1 MPKNSRGQ
9 AGYHLLLEVAG
20 SLFVML
26 GALLFGAMVLLTVY
40 FMDK

>member
-9 AGYHLLLEVAG
+9 AGYHLLEVAG